1 MFAES
6 DVDGEEADSDYDAQP
21 GDRAQYHV
29 DRDVDSYELF
39 LDHTAVSWRPTSCR
53 ETQSRQGSKGGK
65 LKTRGERKQ
74 CKMIADRRMR

>member
-6 DVDGEEADSDYDAQP
+6 DVDGQEADGDHDAKS

-39 LDHTAVSWRPTSCR
+39 LNHAAVSWRPAS
-53 ETQSRQGSKGGK
+53 
-65 LKTRGERKQ
+65 
-74 CKMIADRRMR
+74 